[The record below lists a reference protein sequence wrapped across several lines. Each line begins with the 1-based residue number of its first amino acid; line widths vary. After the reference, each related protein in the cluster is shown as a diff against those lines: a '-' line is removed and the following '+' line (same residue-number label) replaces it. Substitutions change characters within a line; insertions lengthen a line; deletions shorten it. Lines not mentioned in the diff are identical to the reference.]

1 MKLVKFL
8 VVTMML
14 LAMAVV
20 AGCGGGDKISGTYY
34 SQVAGGVGDGNYVE
48 EMTIT
53 KEGDNYYMTGKRWRY
68 KCNFNT
74 QKAVEHF
81 IAYNE
86 SIPKQQLKVDGN
98 NIIINRTI
106 LGPAI
111 LTLKDGKLQGEEL
124 FGSETTFE
132 KSTDVFKKSM
142 AALLE
147 KEKEEYKGFWIP
159 QQIARKKSTVD
170 NSKLEEALK
179 AK

>member
-1 MKLVKFL
+1 MSGLEQRSLRRVEKGLISL
-8 VVTMML
+8 TAYSLRCILQALDEDVTTFW
-14 LAMAVV
+14 
-20 AGCGGGDKISGTYY
+20 DK
-34 SQVAGGVGDGNYVE
+34 
-48 EMTIT
+48 
-53 KEGDNYYMTGKRWRY
+53 GDNYYMTGKRWRY

-147 KEKEEYKGFWIP
+147 KEKEEYKGFWTP